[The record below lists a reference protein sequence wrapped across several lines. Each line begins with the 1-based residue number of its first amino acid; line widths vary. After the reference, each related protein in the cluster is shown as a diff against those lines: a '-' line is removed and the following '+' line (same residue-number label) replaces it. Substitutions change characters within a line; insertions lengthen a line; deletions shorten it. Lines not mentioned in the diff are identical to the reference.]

1 MFKEI
6 FESKELDIQATL
18 LSFAKSNKPF
28 PTKALEYERKKN
40 IEKKLLK
47 WADDYNLDV
56 IYK

>member
-1 MFKEI
+1 MFKEL
-6 FESKELDIQATL
+6 FEKELDIQATL

-40 IEKKLLK
+40 VVKKLMK

-56 IYK
+56 VYK